1 MTRRTTRTRGRAG
14 GDAPV
19 LLQRTLVVE
28 RATAMNLKL
37 LMFWDAVSMSHL
49 LERALAEHGFKAD
62 KGLVTFPPTVAPLR
76 FGGRAT
82 VVTAID
88 VKKGLAVGQVVA
100 VRDLERQLKAQD
112 DPRLQEQLVDRILSE
127 AHAELEH
134 EAVGILMREV
144 SAILSPRP
152 GSPLEMAFRAANRAA
167 LATLAENRTTKKPET
182 PKAAR
187 AAVVEKALAA
197 PFPIYR
203 GAADKKSYTRE
214 D

>member
-1 MTRRTTRTRGRAG
+1 MQKSNRRFRGRAAG
-14 GDAPV
+14 GEQPE

-49 LERALAEHGFKAD
+49 LERALTDQGFQVD
-62 KGLVTFPPTVAPLR
+62 KGMVMLPPVVEPLR

-82 VVTAID
+82 VATAID
-88 VKKGLAVGQVVA
+88 TKKGLAVGQVVA
-100 VRDLERQLKAQD
+100 VRDLERQIRAFE
-112 DPRLQEQLVDRILSE
+112 DPREREQLVERILGE
-127 AHAELEH
+127 AHGELEH

-152 GSPLEMAFRAANRAA
+152 GSPLEKAFRAANQAA
-167 LATLAENRTTKKPET
+167 LASLASKSSRIAPPVVTKTT
-182 PKAAR
+182 A
-187 AAVVEKALAA
+187 VEKALKTQ
-197 PFPIYR
+197 FPLYR
-203 GAADKKSYTRE
+203 GPAGKKKSYTRE